1 MKRLLAAIALLLPV
15 AGFGQDYQ
23 HYSMFMYNKLQYNA
37 GYAGSRNVLSVNA
50 AYRNQWSG
58 IDGAPTSMSISV
70 DGPLGH
76 DYMED
81 FRKVA
86 LALVINRE
94 STGPIDNTTVN
105 GYYAYRLKMQNN
117 SVLSLGLQ
125 AGVSMYNAR
134 YSELNAFDATDEQLL
149 QDVKTAI
156 LPNFG
161 FGAFW
166 SSKRYYLGVSVPNLL
181 ENYFDKNQKS
191 YLNGRQARQVRSYF
205 VTGGYTIPVNEHIAL
220 LPQFIGR
227 YSADGKYDLPFNADI
242 NLSAIIFQ
250 RFMIGAT
257 YRTDKSIAGIVH
269 LQVARK
275 FNIGYSYDYATSD
288 LGRYTRGAHEITVGF
303 DFIRDLNDYAD
314 PRFIKNF

>member
-1 MKRLLAAIALLLPV
+1 MKRLLAAALFLCPLG
-15 AGFGQDYQ
+15 ALAQNYQ
-23 HYSMFMYNKLQYNA
+23 HYSMFMYNKLQYNP

-58 IDGAPTSMSISV
+58 IDGAPKSMSISI

-76 DYMED
+76 DYMES

-86 LALVINRE
+86 LGLVINRE
-94 STGPIDNTTVN
+94 TTGPLDNTTVN
-105 GYYAYRLKMQNN
+105 GYYAYRLKMENN
-117 SVLSLGLQ
+117 SMLSLGLQ

-134 YSELNAFDATDEQLL
+134 YSELTAYDATDEQLQ
-149 QDVKTAI
+149 QDVKSAI

-166 SSKRYYLGVSVPNLL
+166 SSKRYYLGASIPNLL

-191 YLNGRQARQVRSYF
+191 YLNGKQARQIRSYF
-205 VTGGYTIPVNEHIAL
+205 ITGGYTFPIAENIAL

-227 YSADGKYDLPFNADI
+227 YSADGNYKLPFNADI
-242 NLSAIIFQ
+242 NLTAIFYQ

-257 YRTDKSIAGIVH
+257 YRTDKSIAGLLHI
-269 LQVARK
+269 QVAKK
-275 FNIGYSYDYATSD
+275 FNIGYSYDYSTSD
-288 LGRYTRGAHEITVGF
+288 LGQYNQGAHEITLGF

>member
-1 MKRLLAAIALLLPV
+1 MKRLLAAIGLLLPI

-23 HYSMFMYNKLQYNA
+23 HYTMFMYNKLQYNA

-58 IDGAPTSMSISV
+58 IDGAPTNMSISI

-76 DYMED
+76 DYMES

-86 LALVINRE
+86 LGLVINRE
-94 STGPIDNTTVN
+94 STGPVDNTN
-105 GYYAYRLKMQNN
+105 INAYYAYRLKMQN
-117 SVLSLGLQ
+117 SSMLSLGLQ
-125 AGVSMYNAR
+125 AGVSLYNAR
-134 YSELNAFDATDEQLL
+134 YSELHAFDETDEQL
-149 QDVKTAI
+149 QHDVKGSI

-166 SSKRYYLGVSVPNLL
+166 SSKRYYLGLSVPNLL

-191 YLNGRQARQVRSYF
+191 YLNGKQARQIRSYF
-205 VTGGYTIPVNEHIAL
+205 ITGGYTLPLNANVSL
-220 LPQFIGR
+220 LPQCIAR

-242 NLSAIIFQ
+242 NLSAIFYQ

-269 LQVARK
+269 IQVAK
-275 FNIGYSYDYATSD
+275 KLNIGYSYDYQTTD
-288 LGRYTRGAHEITVGF
+288 LGRYSKGAHEITLGF

-314 PRFIKNF
+314 PRFIQNF